1 MFSSLGSDFSV
12 IVDVVYAYPKWRF
25 SGKSAECFKDGFCS
39 FVTYMIGNLGLVEH
53 SQLLEDI
60 LGYDLI
66 CKYAFKVT
74 F

>member
-1 MFSSLGSDFSV
+1 M
-12 IVDVVYAYPKWRF
+12 VVLAGNQQNVSKLVFGDY
-25 SGKSAECFKDGFCS
+25 CS
-39 FVTYMIGNLGLVEH
+39 FVTYLISNHGLVEH
-53 SQLLEDI
+53 SQLLGDV